1 MQKELKTRAKNQ
13 VRRRRKEEVN
23 GKEAKEREKKGRKEK
38 ETGRNKTTGKREEEP
53 GTRFVPVTPSL
64 ILLVAQLIF
73 IS

>member
-1 MQKELKTRAKNQ
+1 M
-13 VRRRRKEEVN
+13 N